1 MQLRQMEG
9 RESKHASKERKLQD
23 RQSRHRGREQKMI
36 TINSIIGNM
45 YHDENLRKRY
55 EDMSSQSLC
64 ESIRINRVEAQR
76 VRMRKKSS
84 KGTDIALTLE
94 PGTRLRHGD
103 VLMVANDKMVIMELE
118 PENLAVVRVK
128 DNIHEHDAI
137 QVPVTIGHAIGNLHR
152 PIKLEGRKI
161 YFPIQTDSEIEM
173 FKKIFGRVLDHL
185 EISQAKMVFEPE
197 EGMDIHEH

>member
-1 MQLRQMEG
+1 
-9 RESKHASKERKLQD
+9 
-23 RQSRHRGREQKMI
+23 MI

-45 YHDENLRKRY
+45 YHDENLRKQY

-64 ESIRINRVEAQR
+64 ESIRINRIEAQR

-84 KGTDIALTLE
+84 KGTDIALIMA
-94 PGTRLRHGD
+94 PGTKLRHGD
-103 VLMVANDKMVIMELE
+103 VLLVANDKMVIMELE
-118 PENLAVVRVK
+118 PENLAVIQVK
-128 DNIHEHDAI
+128 DNIPEYDAV

-173 FKKIFGRVLDHL
+173 FKKIFGRLLDHL
-185 EISQAKMVFEPE
+185 EITQAKMVFEPE
-197 EGMDIHEH
+197 EETDVHEH